1 MGKFVEILAMTLGGI
16 SLFAVCFLG
25 FAITSGKALD
35 EVPLIGPLLMEDTPE
50 MDPDADLTPAER
62 IPTSMR
68 PETDILQH
76 TSGVLQTFSVQSPY
90 SQSELKE
97 LADTLKETRMKLD
110 RRILDV
116 ESESESLALRNEGLN
131 DREERLETFKQ
142 QLEARARE
150 LTLRE
155 AEVKNEERIASE
167 KEQLVYVNKANSL
180 SQLQPAEAV
189 TRLATYQVEEIARI
203 LHAMKTEPADMIVK
217 ALPQE
222 RWEEVVDRLAR
233 MRAEFPKEL

>member
-1 MGKFVEILAMTLGGI
+1 MGKFVEILAMTLGGF

-25 FAITSGKALD
+25 FAITSGKALED
-35 EVPLIGPLLMEDTPE
+35 VPFIGSMLMEEEPE
-50 MDPDADLTPAER
+50 LDPLAGRTPAEQ

-68 PETDILQH
+68 PESDILQH

-97 LADTLKETRMKLD
+97 LADTLKDTRMKLD
-110 RRILDV
+110 RRMQEV
-116 ESESESLALRNEGLN
+116 ESESENLSLRDEGLN
-131 DREERLETFKQ
+131 DREQRLERFKT
-142 QLEARARE
+142 QLEMRAKE

-167 KEQLVYVNKANSL
+167 KEQLVYVNKASSL

-203 LHAMKTEPADMIVK
+203 LHAMATEPADMIVK

-222 RWEEVVDRLAR
+222 RWEEVVDRLSR
-233 MRAEFPKEL
+233 MRAEFPKDL